1 MFYSYPSSKLLS
13 VRRHARFDIEM
24 EIAFE
29 RRRRNRKLVLK
40 REFSLMCAKHETDRR
55 VVVVPILPQFDII
68 HDGEGVIEPVN
79 LLCVWVI
86 GK

>member
-1 MFYSYPSSKLLS
+1 MLYSYPSSKLLS

-40 REFSLMCAKHETDRR
+40 REFSLMCAKHETDALLLFLFF
-55 VVVVPILPQFDII
+55 P
-68 HDGEGVIEPVN
+68 N
-79 LLCVWVI
+79 LI
-86 GK
+86 SFTTAKA